1 MHQFQVLIHQ
11 PRPFHQIVLHQA
23 FNAQGVYS
31 VRLTE
36 DMPGTLACLNQQR
49 PVDVLV
55 LDHDMPIGSA
65 QSLFRHLATEGA
77 AQALL
82 FVGQGKGNGPDL
94 AREARKLGLWVL
106 DELPWPMSTVA
117 LGKALG
123 RLPAPIGQLC
133 G

>member
-36 DMPGTLACLNQQR
+36 DMPGTLACLNQER

-55 LDHDMPIGSA
+55 LDHDMPISSA
-65 QSLFRHLATEGA
+65 QSLFRHLAIEGA

-106 DELPWPMSTVA
+106 DELAWPMSTVA

-123 RLPAPIGQLC
+123 RLPAPIG
-133 G
+133 